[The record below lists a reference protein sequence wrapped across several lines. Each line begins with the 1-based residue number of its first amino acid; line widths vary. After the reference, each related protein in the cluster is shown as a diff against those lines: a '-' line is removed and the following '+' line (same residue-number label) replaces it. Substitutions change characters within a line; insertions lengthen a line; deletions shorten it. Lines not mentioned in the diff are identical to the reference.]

1 MKIQAEVSVYPL
13 RTEELSGSIDAFC
26 RSLTDDGL
34 ELVFGPMSTRVSGES
49 EEVFDAIK
57 RAFDKIARHYEVVLN
72 VKLSNA
78 CPVEPRDRES

>member
-34 ELVFGPMSTRVSGES
+34 ELVLGPMSTRVSGES
-49 EEVFDAIK
+49 EQVFNALK
-57 RAFDKIARHYEVVLN
+57 RAFDRTARHCQVVLN

-78 CPVEPRDRES
+78 CPVEPRDKES